1 MAVMSMSTQE
11 FSRLEVL
18 LGVQCGRL
26 RIADACGLI
35 GICRRHV
42 LRLLRG
48 LSQDGASSLVSKR
61 RGRRSNHR
69 LPDAVRDLALTL
81 VRERYCD
88 FGRHWRLRSWRAF
101 TAAPSRVRRC
111 GNG

>member
-18 LGVQCGRL
+18 LGVRSGRL

-61 RGRRSNHR
+61 RGRRSNDR

-81 VRERYCD
+81 VRERI
-88 FGRHWRLRSWRAF
+88 RHRLTLAAEKLASLHR
-101 TAAPSRVRRC
+101 AAPSRVRRC